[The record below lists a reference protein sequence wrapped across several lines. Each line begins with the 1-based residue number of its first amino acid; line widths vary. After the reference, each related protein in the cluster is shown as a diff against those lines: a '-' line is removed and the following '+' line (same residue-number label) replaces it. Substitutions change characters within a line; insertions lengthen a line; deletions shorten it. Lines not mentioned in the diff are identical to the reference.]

1 MTRSIRHHRSEVHDF
16 SISVS
21 KHMQIEF
28 YGAARTVT
36 GSQHLLTFGEY
47 KILLDC
53 GLYQGRRAEAQTINR
68 KIHWD
73 AEELDAVILSHAH
86 IDHSGNLPSLV
97 KNGFSGSIY
106 ATPATRDLCA
116 IMLMD
121 SAMIQMKDA
130 EHLLKHRGE
139 QVEPLYDI
147 DDVANTM
154 QLFDPMPY
162 HHAFSPVPGMTV
174 TFHDAGHLLGS
185 ACVLIEWE
193 ENEEKKR
200 LLFTGDVGRE
210 NRPILK
216 DPDKIGDVDF
226 IISES
231 TYGGRLHEVEQD
243 LERSLLS
250 IINEV
255 IEKNGK
261 LLIPAF
267 SVGRTQELIWY
278 LNNLHNRGLLPHID
292 VFVDSPL
299 AIRATD
305 VFRLHPECFDAQ
317 TRAMLY
323 KDEDLFSFPGI
334 AYTRDAKESKKI
346 NFLKRPA
353 IIIAGSGMCESGR
366 ILHHLAHHIE
376 EESTTI
382 LFLGYN
388 APYTLGRKIIEGN
401 KEVRIFG
408 SYFTVNAS
416 VYELPGLSGHADH
429 AGMIQ
434 YLTDRTISSV
444 KEVFLVHGEPEAQEA
459 LAESLK
465 HAGFSSVHIP
475 EKGTVVTI

>member
-1 MTRSIRHHRSEVHDF
+1 
-16 SISVS
+16 
-21 KHMQIEF
+21 MQIEF

-36 GSQHLLTFGEY
+36 GSQHLLTFGKY

-53 GLYQGRRAEAQTINR
+53 GLFQGRRSEARELNS
-68 KIHWD
+68 KLHWD
-73 AEELDAVILSHAH
+73 ARELDAVILSHAH
-86 IDHSGNLPSLV
+86 IDHSGNLPTLI
-97 KNGFSGSIY
+97 KHGFSGSIY

-121 SAMIQMKDA
+121 SAMIQMRDA
-130 EHLLKHRGE
+130 EHLLKHRDE
-139 QVEPLYDI
+139 HVEPLYDI

-154 QLFDPMPY
+154 QLFDPMAY
-162 HHAFSPVPGMTV
+162 HHAFSPVPGMIV
-174 TFHDAGHLLGS
+174 TFYDAGHLLGS
-185 ACVLIEWE
+185 ASVVIEWE
-193 ENEEKKR
+193 EDGVKKR
-200 LLFTGDVGRE
+200 MMFTGDVGRE

-250 IINEV
+250 IITDV
-255 IEKNGK
+255 IKRDGK

-278 LNNLHNRGLLPHID
+278 LNNLYNRGLLPHID

-299 AIRATD
+299 AIRATE

-317 TRAMLY
+317 TRSMLY
-323 KDEDLFSFPGI
+323 KDDDLFSFPGI
-334 AYTRDAKESKKI
+334 TYTRDVIASKRIHVSKK
-346 NFLKRPA
+346 PA

-366 ILHHLAHHIE
+366 ILHHMAQYIE
-376 EESTTI
+376 KESTTM

-388 APYTLGRKIIEGN
+388 APHTLGRKIVNGD

-408 SYFTVNAS
+408 NYFTVNAH

-429 AGMIQ
+429 AGMVQ
-434 YLTDRTISSV
+434 YLSDRTISTV
-444 KEVFLVHGEPEAQEA
+444 KEVFLVHGEPEGQEA

-465 HAGFSSVHIP
+465 NAGFSSVNIP
-475 EKGTVVTI
+475 ERGTVITI